1 MSEPNEDPEAE
12 PKPEVA
18 ATAEAEATPS
28 ATADAAPAE
37 PSATEP
43 RPSGSGPAEAKPK
56 RKKKPSTSSTDV
68 PIVANDDA
76 LPAPDPFAAA
86 ATALPSVPAYAL
98 AFLSGFLYFLA
109 FPGIDL
115 WPLSFVALVPLI
127 VALRGQTA
135 KRALGLGW
143 LAGFTMTMFGFYWL
157 LEMLKV
163 FSGFPL
169 PLCILFMAI
178 LCAFQ
183 AGRIAFCGWLYG
195 RADRRGWPAAPA
207 FALAFVA
214 SELLFP
220 LLFPWYYAA
229 TVHNAPVFLQ
239 LADLGGPYLVSVVL
253 IAVNLA
259 IAELC
264 FVFIRKEPRAL
275 DRRVLYAGAGALGLG
290 LLYGAIRIHQVD
302 AQAAV
307 ATPVRVGIVQ
317 GNLPLL
323 GRSHGLANAQRATAD
338 LKARG
343 AELVVWSEGGSGTA
357 HRESLN
363 EEEARKAVTAKLG
376 VPTII
381 GTLLVRPTDSRE
393 HPTLFNTALLAT
405 DGGKI
410 VGRYDKQYL
419 LAFGEYLPFGD
430 TFPSLYT
437 MSPNSSHF
445 SSGTSLEPLIWGQH
459 RISALICYEDILPS
473 FVNKIVHHADP
484 DLIVNLTNDTWFG
497 DSTEP
502 YIHFALA
509 KLRAVEH
516 RRYLVR
522 ATNSGLSG
530 IIDPL
535 GRTIL
540 HGGTF
545 HEEALLG
552 EARFM
557 HATTGYEIL
566 ADYPWYLASLAIVF
580 MAFRRRGEKEKR
592 AAG

>member
-1 MSEPNEDPEAE
+1 MSELNEEGEAAGAEPTPEESAPVEAAE
-12 PKPEVA
+12 PKKKKAKKKRTTTPDEPPAAIPEG
-18 ATAEAEATPS
+18 
-28 ATADAAPAE
+28 AAP
-37 PSATEP
+37 
-43 RPSGSGPAEAKPK
+43 EAL
-56 RKKKPSTSSTDV
+56 
-68 PIVANDDA
+68 AA
-76 LPAPDPFAAA
+76 LPA
-86 ATALPSVPAYAL
+86 SAL

-143 LAGFTMTMFGFYWL
+143 IAGFTMTMIGFYWL
-157 LEMLKV
+157 MEMLKV
-163 FSGFPL
+163 FSGFPVA
-169 PLCILFMAI
+169 LCIVFMAI
-178 LCAFQ
+178 LCGYQ
-183 AGRIAFCGWLYG
+183 AGRIALCGWLYG

-214 SELLFP
+214 SELVFP

-229 TVHNAPVFLQ
+229 TVHNAPIFLQ
-239 LADLGGPYLVSVVL
+239 LADLGGPYLVALVL
-253 IAVNLA
+253 VTVNLA
-259 IAELC
+259 VAELV
-264 FVFIRKEPRAL
+264 FIFIRKEPRPL
-275 DRRVLYAGAGALGLG
+275 DRRVLYAGAGALAIA

-302 AQAAV
+302 ATAAV
-307 ATPVRVGIVQ
+307 AKPVKIGIVQ
-317 GNLPLL
+317 GNQPLL
-323 GRSHGLANAQRATAD
+323 GRSHALSSAQAATKA
-338 LKARG
+338 LKDRG

-357 HRESLN
+357 HRESVN
-363 EEEARKAVTAKLG
+363 EEEARRAVTAKLG

-381 GTLLVRPTDSRE
+381 GTLLMRPVPGPGRQ
-393 HPTLFNTALLAT
+393 HPTMFNTALLAT

-419 LAFGEYLPFGD
+419 LAFGEYLPFGE
-430 TFPSLYT
+430 TFPSLYE
-437 MSPNSSHF
+437 MSPNSSRF
-445 SSGTSLEPLIWGQH
+445 SSGTSLEPLVWGEH
-459 RISALICYEDILPS
+459 RISALICYEDILPG
-473 FVNKIVHHADP
+473 FVNKAVHHADP
-484 DLIVNLTNDTWFG
+484 DLLVNLTNDTWFG

-502 YIHFALA
+502 FIHFALA

-522 ATNSGLSG
+522 ATNTGLSG
-530 IIDPL
+530 IIDPI

-545 HEEALLG
+545 KEEALLG

-566 ADYPWYLASLAIVF
+566 GDYPWYLAALMIGF
-580 MAFRRRGEKEKR
+580 MAFRVYAPKKKPK
-592 AAG
+592 AA

>member
-1 MSEPNEDPEAE
+1 MSEQNEEPEAGARE
-12 PKPEVA
+12 PEPQPEKPA
-18 ATAEAEATPS
+18 PDAS
-28 ATADAAPAE
+28 DAAPGASTPAAASSSE
-37 PSATEP
+37 
-43 RPSGSGPAEAKPK
+43 SGPASAKK
-56 RKKKPSTSSTDV
+56 KLKKKPSTKVTGV
-68 PIVANDDA
+68 PIVTDEGA

-86 ATALPSVPAYAL
+86 ATALPAAPAYGL

-109 FPGIDL
+109 FPGIDI
-115 WPLSFVALVPLI
+115 WPLAFVALVPLI

-157 LEMLKV
+157 MEMLKT

-169 PLCILFMAI
+169 PLCVLFMAL
-178 LCAFQ
+178 LCAAQ
-183 AGRIAFCGWLYG
+183 AGRIALCGWLYG

-214 SELLFP
+214 SELVFP

-259 IAELC
+259 LAELVIV
-264 FVFIRKEPRAL
+264 FVRKEPRAL
-275 DRRVLYAGAGALGLG
+275 DRRVLYAGVGALGAA
-290 LLYGAIRIHQVD
+290 LLYGALRIHQVD
-302 AQAAV
+302 AKAAV
-307 ATPVRVGIVQ
+307 ATPVKIGIVQ

-323 GRSHGLANAQRATAD
+323 ARSHGLQNAQKATAD

-343 AELVVWSEGGSGTA
+343 AELVLWSEGGSGTA
-357 HRESLN
+357 HRESPN
-363 EEEARKAVTAKLG
+363 EEEARKAVSTRLG

-381 GTLLVRPTDSRE
+381 GTLLVRPGPSRE

-419 LAFGEYLPFGD
+419 LAFGEYLPFGEQ
-430 TFPSLYT
+430 FPQLYE
-437 MSPNSSHF
+437 MSPNSSRF
-445 SSGTSLEPLIWGQH
+445 SSGTSLEPLVWGDH

-473 FVNKIVHHADP
+473 FVNKMVHHADP

-530 IIDPL
+530 IIDPI

-540 HGGTF
+540 HGKTWD
-545 HEEALLG
+545 EEALLG
-552 EARFM
+552 EARFL

-566 ADYPWYLASLAIVF
+566 GDYPWYLLTLGIVF
-580 MAFRRRGEKEKR
+580 MAFRRREQWQ
-592 AAG
+592 

>member
-1 MSEPNEDPEAE
+1 MSEPSEADDL
-12 PKPEVA
+12 
-18 ATAEAEATPS
+18 TQATP
-28 ATADAAPAE
+28 E
-37 PSATEP
+37 
-43 RPSGSGPAEAKPK
+43 GSPTAKPK
-56 RKKKPSTSSTDV
+56 RKKKASTSVGGAS
-68 PIVANDDA
+68 
-76 LPAPDPFAAA
+76 APLPFAAD
-86 ATALPSVPAYAL
+86 ATALAARPASAL

-109 FPGIDL
+109 FPGVDL

-143 LAGFTMTMFGFYWL
+143 IAGFTMTMFGFYWL
-157 LEMLKV
+157 MEMLKV

-169 PLCILFMAI
+169 PLCVAFMGI
-178 LCAFQ
+178 LCGYQ
-183 AGRIAFCGWLYG
+183 AGRIALCGWLYA
-195 RADRRGWPAAPA
+195 RAERRGWPMALA

-214 SELLFP
+214 SELVFP

-229 TVHNAPVFLQ
+229 TVHNAPLLLQ
-239 LADLGGPYLVSVVL
+239 LADLGGPYLVALVL
-253 IAVNLA
+253 VAVNLTL
-259 IAELC
+259 AEL
-264 FVFIRKEPRAL
+264 VFLYIRKEPRPQG
-275 DRRVLYAGAGALGLG
+275 RRVLLAGPAALAIA
-290 LLYGAIRIHQVD
+290 LLYGALRVHQVD
-302 AQAAV
+302 ARAAV
-307 ATPVRVGIVQ
+307 ATPVKIGIVQ
-317 GNLPLL
+317 GNLPLMV
-323 GRSHGLANAQRATAD
+323 RSHGLEGAQKRTAE

-357 HRESLN
+357 HRESVH
-363 EEEARKAVTAKLG
+363 EEEARRALSTKLG

-381 GTLLVRPTDSRE
+381 GTLLARPGANRQ
-393 HPTLFNTALLAT
+393 HPTMFNTALLAT
-405 DGGKI
+405 DGGAI

-419 LAFGEYLPFGD
+419 LAFGEYLPFGES
-430 TFPSLYT
+430 FPSLYDL
-437 MSPNSSHF
+437 SPNSSRF
-445 SSGTSLEPLIWGQH
+445 SSGTSLEPLVWGEH

-473 FVNKIVHHADP
+473 FVNKAVRHADP
-484 DLIVNLTNDTWFG
+484 DLLVNLTNDSWFG

-502 YIHFALA
+502 FIHFALA

-530 IIDPL
+530 IIDPV

-545 HEEALLG
+545 KEESLLG

-566 ADYPWYLASLAIVF
+566 GDYPWYLAALMIGF
-580 MAFRRRGEKEKR
+580 MAFRVRVPKLKPK
-592 AAG
+592 AV

>member
-1 MSEPNEDPEAE
+1 MSEPNEEPGTAATAPEAE
-12 PKPEVA
+12 PKLEESATMQP
-18 ATAEAEATPS
+18 ATAP
-28 ATADAAPAE
+28 
-37 PSATEP
+37 
-43 RPSGSGPAEAKPK
+43 KK
-56 RKKKPSTSSTDV
+56 RKKKPSTKVTDV
-68 PIVANDDA
+68 PAAGDLTVETAE

-86 ATALPSVPAYAL
+86 PTALAAAPAYGL

-127 VALRGQTA
+127 VATRGQTA

-157 LEMLKV
+157 MEMLKE
-163 FSGFPL
+163 FSGFPR
-169 PLCILFMAI
+169 PLCVLFVGA
-178 LCAFQ
+178 LCGYQ
-183 AGRIAFCGWLYG
+183 AGRIALCGWLYG

-214 SELLFP
+214 SELVFP

-239 LADLGGPYLVSVVL
+239 LADLGGPYLVALVL
-253 IAVNLA
+253 VAMNLA
-259 IAELC
+259 IAELV
-264 FVFIRKEPRAL
+264 FVFVRKEPRAL
-275 DRRVLYAGAGALGLG
+275 DRRVLYAGAGALGVA
-290 LLYGAIRIHQVD
+290 LLYGAIRIRQVD
-302 AQAAV
+302 AKAAV
-307 ATPVRVGIVQ
+307 AARVKIGIVQ
-317 GNLPLL
+317 GNLPLM
-323 GRSHGLANAQRATAD
+323 GRSEGLSGAQRATAN

-357 HRESLN
+357 HRESVN
-363 EEEARKAVTAKLG
+363 EEEARRALSTRLG

-381 GTLLVRPTDSRE
+381 GTLLMRPGPDRE
-393 HPTLFNTALLAT
+393 HPSMFNTALLAT
-405 DGGKI
+405 DRGKI

-419 LAFGEYLPFGD
+419 LAFGEYLPFGER
-430 TFPSLYT
+430 FPSLYDL
-437 MSPNSSHF
+437 SPNSSRF
-445 SSGTSLEPLIWGQH
+445 SSGTSLEPLVWGDH
-459 RISALICYEDILPS
+459 RISALICYEDILPG
-473 FVNKIVHHADP
+473 FVNKTVHHADP
-484 DLIVNLTNDTWFG
+484 DLLVNLTNDTWFG

-545 HEEALLG
+545 KEEALLG

-566 ADYPWYLASLAIVF
+566 GDYPWYLVALASVF
-580 MAFRRRGEKEKR
+580 MAFRRRQAK
-592 AAG
+592 AA

>member
-1 MSEPNEDPEAE
+1 MSEQNEEPESADPE
-12 PKPEVA
+12 PKPEESRPAASASAVA
-18 ATAEAEATPS
+18 ASSSETA
-28 ATADAAPAE
+28 
-37 PSATEP
+37 P
-43 RPSGSGPAEAKPK
+43 RPSASGPPAAKEK
-56 RKKKPSTSSTDV
+56 LKNKPSTSATVVPVV
-68 PIVANDDA
+68 PIVADGDA
-76 LPAPDPFAAA
+76 LPAPAPFAAA
-86 ATALPSVPAYAL
+86 ATALPAAPAYGL

-109 FPGIDL
+109 FPGIDV

-157 LEMLKV
+157 MEMLKS

-169 PLCILFMAI
+169 PLCVLFMAL
-178 LCAFQ
+178 LCAAQ
-183 AGRIAFCGWLYG
+183 AGRIALCGWLYG

-214 SELLFP
+214 SELVFP

-253 IAVNLA
+253 IAANLA
-259 IAELC
+259 LAELT
-264 FVFIRKEPRAL
+264 FVFVRKEPRAL
-275 DRRVLYAGAGALGLG
+275 DRRVLYAGAGAVGAA
-290 LLYGAIRIHQVD
+290 LLYGALRIHQVD
-302 AQAAV
+302 ARAAV
-307 ATPVRVGIVQ
+307 ATPVKIGIVQ

-323 GRSHGLANAQRATAD
+323 ARSHGLQSAQKATAD
-338 LKARG
+338 LRARG
-343 AELVVWSEGGSGTA
+343 AELVLWSEGGSGTA
-357 HRESLN
+357 HRESPN
-363 EEEARKAVTAKLG
+363 EEEARKVVTAKLG

-381 GTLLVRPTDSRE
+381 GTLLVRPGPSRE

-419 LAFGEYLPFGD
+419 LAFGEYLPFGEQ
-430 TFPSLYT
+430 FPQLYE
-437 MSPNSSHF
+437 MSPNSSRF
-445 SSGTSLEPLIWGQH
+445 SSGTSLEPLVWGDH

-473 FVNKIVHHADP
+473 FVNKMVHHADP

-530 IIDPL
+530 IIDPI

-540 HGGTF
+540 HGKTWD
-545 HEEALLG
+545 EEALLG
-552 EARFM
+552 EARFL

-566 ADYPWYLASLAIVF
+566 GDYPWYLLTLGIVF
-580 MAFRRRGEKEKR
+580 MAFRRREQSLG
-592 AAG
+592 

>member
-1 MSEPNEDPEAE
+1 MSEPNEEPGTAAATPPEAE
-12 PKPEVA
+12 PSESAAAASEAPAQPGETA
-18 ATAEAEATPS
+18 AAEPATA
-28 ATADAAPAE
+28 
-37 PSATEP
+37 
-43 RPSGSGPAEAKPK
+43 PK
-56 RKKKPSTSSTDV
+56 KRRKKPSTKVTDV
-68 PIVANDDA
+68 PEDGGLIVEKAE

-86 ATALPSVPAYAL
+86 PTALAAAPAYGL

-127 VALRGQTA
+127 VAVRGQTA

-157 LEMLKV
+157 MEMLKV

-169 PLCILFMAI
+169 PLCVLFMGA
-178 LCAFQ
+178 LCGYQ
-183 AGRIAFCGWLYG
+183 AGRIALCGWLYG

-214 SELLFP
+214 SELVFP

-239 LADLGGPYLVSVVL
+239 LADLGGPYLVALVL
-253 IAVNLA
+253 VAMNLA
-259 IAELC
+259 IAELAIV
-264 FVFIRKEPRAL
+264 FVRKEPRAL
-275 DRRVLYAGAGALGLG
+275 DRRVLYAGAGALGVA
-290 LLYGAIRIHQVD
+290 LLYGAIRIRQVD
-302 AQAAV
+302 AKAAV
-307 ATPVRVGIVQ
+307 AARVKIGIVQ
-317 GNLPLL
+317 GNLPLM
-323 GRSHGLANAQRATAD
+323 GRSEGLSGAQRATAN

-357 HRESLN
+357 HRESVN
-363 EEEARKAVTAKLG
+363 EEEARRALSTRLG
-376 VPTII
+376 VPTIM
-381 GTLLVRPTDSRE
+381 GTLLMRPGRDRE
-393 HPTLFNTALLAT
+393 HPTMFNTALLAT
-405 DGGKI
+405 DRGKI

-419 LAFGEYLPFGD
+419 LAFGEYLPFGEQ
-430 TFPSLYT
+430 FPSLYD
-437 MSPNSSHF
+437 MSPNSSRF
-445 SSGTSLEPLIWGQH
+445 SSGTSLEPLVWGDH
-459 RISALICYEDILPS
+459 RISALICYEDILPG
-473 FVNKIVHHADP
+473 FVNKTVHHADP

-545 HEEALLG
+545 KEEALLG

-566 ADYPWYLASLAIVF
+566 GDYPWYLVTLASVF
-580 MAFRRRGEKEKR
+580 MAFRRRQAK
-592 AAG
+592 AA

>member
-1 MSEPNEDPEAE
+1 MSEQNKESATAEVEPRPEE
-12 PKPEVA
+12 T
-18 ATAEAEATPS
+18 ATAEATASGATP
-28 ATADAAPAE
+28 
-37 PSATEP
+37 
-43 RPSGSGPAEAKPK
+43 RPQASEPAEAKPK
-56 RKKKPSTSSTDV
+56 RKKQPSTKVTDV
-68 PIVANDDA
+68 PIVADGDA
-76 LPAPDPFAAA
+76 LPPPDPFAAA
-86 ATALPSVPAYAL
+86 ASALPSVPAYLL

-109 FPGIDL
+109 FPGIDI

-127 VALRGQTA
+127 VALRGQKA

-143 LAGFTMTMFGFYWL
+143 VAGFTMTMFGFYWL

-183 AGRIAFCGWLYG
+183 AGRIAFCGWLYA
-195 RADRRGWPAAPA
+195 RAERRGWPAAPA

-229 TVHNAPVFLQ
+229 TVHNAPVLLQ
-239 LADLGGPYLVSVVL
+239 LADLGGPYLVSLVL

-259 IAELC
+259 IAELV
-264 FVFIRKEPRAL
+264 FVLVLARKEPRPL
-275 DRRVLYAGAGALGLG
+275 DRRVLYAGLGALGFA
-290 LLYGAIRIHQVD
+290 LLYGAIRIRQVD
-302 AQAAV
+302 ATAAV
-307 ATPVRVGIVQ
+307 AKPVRIGIVQ
-317 GNLPLL
+317 GNLPLMK
-323 GRSHGLANAQRATAD
+323 RSHGLQNAQKATAD

-343 AELVVWSEGGSGTA
+343 AELVLWSEGGSGTA
-357 HRESLN
+357 HPESKD
-363 EEEARKAVTAKLG
+363 EEAARKAISTRLG

-381 GTLLVRPTDSRE
+381 GTLLFKPSAPRE
-393 HPTLFNTALLAT
+393 HPIMFNTALLAT
-405 DGGKI
+405 EGGKI

-419 LAFGEYLPFGD
+419 LAFGEYIPFGD
-430 TFPSLYT
+430 TFKSLYT

-445 SSGTSLEPLIWGQH
+445 SSGTSLEPLVWGDH
-459 RISALICYEDILPS
+459 RISAMICYEDILPS
-473 FVNKIVHHADP
+473 FVNKMVHHADP
-484 DLIVNLTNDTWFG
+484 DLLVNLTNDSWFG

-540 HGGTF
+540 HGSTF
-545 HEEALLG
+545 KEEALLG

-557 HATTGYEIL
+557 RATTGYEVIG
-566 ADYPWYLASLAIVF
+566 DYPWYLASLAIVF
-580 MAFRRRGEKEKR
+580 MAFRRREQKEK
-592 AAG
+592 

>member
-1 MSEPNEDPEAE
+1 MSETSEEGGPAEVEPVAESTPEESA
-12 PKPEVA
+12 PAAVA
-18 ATAEAEATPS
+18 ASETQ
-28 ATADAAPAE
+28 
-37 PSATEP
+37 P
-43 RPSGSGPAEAKPK
+43 RPQGSGPAEAKPR
-56 RKKKPSTSSTDV
+56 RKKKPSTKVTDV
-68 PIVANDDA
+68 PT
-76 LPAPDPFAAA
+76 PAPFAAA
-86 ATALPSVPAYAL
+86 ATALPALPAYAL

-127 VALRGQTA
+127 VAVRRQTA

-157 LEMLKV
+157 MEMLKV
-163 FSGFPL
+163 FSGFPVI
-169 PLCILFMAI
+169 LCVFFMAI
-178 LCAFQ
+178 LCAYQ
-183 AGRIAFCGWLYG
+183 AGRIALCGWLYG

-214 SELLFP
+214 SELVFP

-239 LADLGGPYLVSVVL
+239 LADLGGPYLVALVL
-253 IAVNLA
+253 VAVNLA
-259 IAELC
+259 LAELV
-264 FVFIRKEPRAL
+264 FVFVRKEPRAL
-275 DRRVLYAGAGALGLG
+275 DRRVLYAGAGALALALVYGGLR
-290 LLYGAIRIHQVD
+290 IRSVD
-302 AQAAV
+302 AKAAV
-307 ATPVRVGIVQ
+307 ATPVKIGIVQ
-317 GNLPLL
+317 GNQPLL
-323 GRSHGLANAQRATAD
+323 GRSNALRNAQAHTKE
-338 LKARG
+338 LKDRG
-343 AELVVWSEGGSGTA
+343 AELVIWSEGGSGTA
-357 HRESLN
+357 HRESVN

-381 GTLLVRPTDSRE
+381 GTLLMRPGPSRQ
-393 HPTLFNTALLAT
+393 HPTMFNTALLAT
-405 DGGKI
+405 DGGAI

-419 LAFGEYLPFGD
+419 LAFGEYLPFGE
-430 TFPSLYT
+430 TFPSLYE
-437 MSPNSSHF
+437 MSPNSSRF
-445 SSGTSLEPLIWGQH
+445 SSGTSLEPLVWRDH
-459 RISALICYEDILPS
+459 RISALICYEDILPA
-473 FVNKIVHHADP
+473 FVNKAVHHADP
-484 DLIVNLTNDTWFG
+484 DLLVNLTNDTWFG

-502 YIHFALA
+502 FIHFALA

-530 IIDPL
+530 IIDPV

-545 HEEALLG
+545 KDEALLG

-566 ADYPWYLASLAIVF
+566 GDYPWYLAALGIVF
-580 MAFRRRGEKEKR
+580 MAFRRREQKGAEPNT
-592 AAG
+592 